1 MVGGAERSGE
11 RRSSR
16 KIAAAGTANAEANN
30 LLDKI
35 KLKLFNFYLLLK
47 LFLFYFIINLA

>member
-1 MVGGAERSGE
+1 MCGAKRSGE

-35 KLKLFNFYLLLK
+35 KLKLLFNFYLLLQ

>member
-1 MVGGAERSGE
+1 MVGGAKRSGE

-16 KIAAAGTANAEANN
+16 KIAAAGVANAEANN

-35 KLKLFNFYLLLK
+35 KLKLFIF
-47 LFLFYFIINLA
+47 